1 MRLRLTAALLCS
13 VAFLF
18 SGSAFADSCQAFA
31 SFKCAKH
38 VAGEHVDDGARISG
52 LGAVSLN
59 DRIMLSGTSFKVGL
73 THGSLMGDTVIIAA
87 AFKGSVS
94 GTLTNTSNGVT
105 SGFTS
110 LTAFPEK
117 GANVKGLVFAY
128 ANLGTAHTSTVGI
141 SANGVAK
148 GTILY
153 AIIVNSKGQIIAI
166 TPNSEAGVLGGGS
179 SAVPEPTTLTLLGT
193 GLIGLAGFARRKMA
207 SR

>member
-38 VAGEHVDDGARISG
+38 VNDTAFISG
-52 LGAVSLN
+52 GVESN
-59 DRIMLSGTSFKVGL
+59 DRMMLAGSSFQVGL
-73 THGSLMGDTVIIAA
+73 HGGSLMGDTVIIAG
-87 AFKGSVS
+87 AFSGSVK
-94 GTLTNTSNGVT
+94 GTLTGTNGVT

-110 LTAFPEK
+110 LSAFPEK
-117 GANVKGLVFAY
+117 GANVGGMVFAY
-128 ANLGTAHTSTVGI
+128 ADLGVVHTSTLGI
-141 SANGVAK
+141 SATGVPK

-153 AIIVNSKGQIIAI
+153 AIILNSKGQIVDI
-166 TPNSEAGVLGGGS
+166 TSNSNAGVLGGS
-179 SAVPEPTTLTLLGT
+179 AAVPEPTTLTLLGT